1 MKKNAPTLEQV
12 ELFGVCV
19 MQYANLLNLR
29 DWRIEVGTKKA
40 QKGAMADVQISSED
54 RLACI
59 RIGKDWGPKEITDKM
74 IRETACHEVL
84 HVFLRPLIDA
94 ASSRDQSAIDGI
106 EHSTIVLL
114 EKLLAE

>member
-1 MKKNAPTLEQV
+1 MKPTPDQKALFIHCVEQ
-12 ELFGVCV
+12 
-19 MQYANLLNLR
+19 YSNILNLR
-29 DWRIEVGTKKA
+29 DWRIDVSDKPA
-40 QKGAMADVQISSED
+40 SKGAMADVQISSDD

-59 RIGKDWGPKEITDKM
+59 RMGKDWGPKEITDKV

-84 HVFLRPLIDA
+84 HIFLRPLIDA